1 MYSEVALFIT
11 VDGNLLNDNLLRG
24 GGTINTDINGRPQ
37 LAALNNGFVNRVL
50 QEVSDSLRINR
61 LAIIDRGVGEL
72 VEDVI
77 EARSPFPGAS
87 LGGERAVVNHE
98 RNPTVV
104 HVGAKRVDG
113 LNDGLVHDLRV
124 GVSSLPEDITL
135 GHHGGDV
142 DSSCEW
148 VNRNVLLLPIGTD
161 TLSNLPGVG
170 SINLAD
176 GVAVKA
182 IAVHNNG
189 ADLVAGGDLVVDLLK
204 DLLGGKVGSRVGL
217 LKDILILALKRL
229 IDSFDTLLGDGLDN
243 VASDGLGRFD
253 KGLLRRHALALVAAV
268 KGLDDTMDSTEKNAT
283 LSINIRLVLGA
294 KGGLEHERR
303 AEGNAPAE
311 GQVCGLTGLVLVDTE
326 GSVDSGAV
334 DLLALLVKA
343 TDGGSHTLGAD
354 SDDIHILREGLA
366 D

>member
-1 MYSEVALFIT
+1 M
-11 VDGNLLNDNLLRG
+11 
-24 GGTINTDINGRPQ
+24 
-37 LAALNNGFVNRVL
+37 
-50 QEVSDSLRINR
+50 
-61 LAIIDRGVGEL
+61 
-72 VEDVI
+72 
-77 EARSPFPGAS
+77 
-87 LGGERAVVNHE
+87 
-98 RNPTVV
+98 VV

-142 DSSCEW
+142 DSSSEW

-170 SINLAD
+170 SINLAH
-176 GVAVKA
+176 G
-182 IAVHNNG
+182 
-189 ADLVAGGDLVVDLLK
+189 
-204 DLLGGKVGSRVGL
+204 
-217 LKDILILALKRL
+217 
-229 IDSFDTLLGDGLDN
+229 
-243 VASDGLGRFD
+243 
-253 KGLLRRHALALVAAV
+253 VAAV